1 MTDSTP
7 PPRPVGDGQER
18 AEVNAE
24 AGAGGT
30 ASPANGGSRRA
41 LASFA
46 VREAISPGAMAWRR
60 FRRHKLAVIGACVL
74 AAIVII
80 AALAPV
86 LAPHDPNSIDLNLSY
101 VPPTGAH
108 LLGTDISGRDLLSRL
123 IYASRISVSVG
134 LVSVSIYV
142 AIAIAIGGVSGY
154 YGGLVDSILMR
165 FTDTMLSFP
174 TLMMIFIVVSILGPS
189 IFNVMLVIGV
199 FGWPGLARVIR
210 GQFLQIRGMDYVLS
224 ARSVGVHSS
233 RIILRHILPNAI
245 GPVIVWATF
254 GMAGA
259 IMFEASLSF
268 LGLGVQ
274 PPQAS
279 WGNMLVDAQRL
290 KIIRDLPWVWI
301 PPGLAVVIMV
311 LSINF
316 MGDGLRDAL
325 DPRTL
330 L

>member
-1 MTDSTP
+1 MTDSTA

-18 AEVNAE
+18 AEVNLE

-30 ASPANGGSRRA
+30 TTPANGGSPRA
-41 LASFA
+41 PVSFA
-46 VREAISPGAMAWRR
+46 AREAISPGAMAWRR

-101 VPPTGAH
+101 VAPSSAH

-123 IYASRISVSVG
+123 IFASRISVSVG

-142 AIAIAIGGVSGY
+142 AIAIAVGGVSGY

>member
-1 MTDSTP
+1 MTDEAAHAA
-7 PPRPVGDGQER
+7 PVGDGRER
-18 AEVNAE
+18 ADTDGETGVGAVSLPAGE
-24 AGAGGT
+24 ARRRGPSPFAG
-30 ASPANGGSRRA
+30 
-41 LASFA
+41 
-46 VREAISPGAMAWRR
+46 REAISPGAMAWRR

-74 AAIVII
+74 AVIVIV
-80 AALAPV
+80 AMFAPV

-101 VPPTGAH
+101 VSPSGAH

-123 IYASRISVSVG
+123 IFASRISVSVG

-142 AIAIAIGGVSGY
+142 AIAIAIGGISGY

-224 ARSVGVHSS
+224 ARSVGVQSS

-290 KIIRDLPWVWI
+290 KIIRDLPWVWV
-301 PPGLAVVIMV
+301 PPGLAVVMMV

>member
-1 MTDSTP
+1 MTETTAPS
-7 PPRPVGDGQER
+7 
-18 AEVNAE
+18 
-24 AGAGGT
+24 GA
-30 ASPANGGSRRA
+30 A
-41 LASFA
+41 LRLARSQFA
-46 VREAISPGAMAWRR
+46 YHEAISPQSMAWRR
-60 FRRHKLAVIGACVL
+60 FRQHKLAVIGACVL
-74 AAIVII
+74 AAIVFI
-80 AALAPV
+80 AALAPAI
-86 LAPHDPNSIDLNLSY
+86 APYDPNSIDLSLSY
-101 VPPTGAH
+101 VSPSGAH
-108 LLGTDISGRDLLSRL
+108 LLGTDISGRDLFSRL

-142 AIAIAIGGVSGY
+142 SIAIAIGGVSGY
-154 YGGLVDSILMR
+154 YGGLVDSVLMR
-165 FTDTMLSFP
+165 FTDTMLAFP

-189 IFNVMLVIGV
+189 IFNVMLVIGL

-224 ARSVGVHSS
+224 ARSMGVRSS

-245 GPVIVWATF
+245 GPIIVWATF

-259 IMFEASLSF
+259 IMFEAALSF

-330 L
+330 H

>member
-1 MTDSTP
+1 MTDSTA

-18 AEVNAE
+18 AEVNLE

-30 ASPANGGSRRA
+30 TTPANEGSPRA
-41 LASFA
+41 PVSFA
-46 VREAISPGAMAWRR
+46 AREAISPGAMAWRR
-60 FRRHKLAVIGACVL
+60 FRRHKLAVIGAAVL
-74 AAIVII
+74 AAIVIV

-101 VPPTGAH
+101 VSPSSAH

-123 IYASRISVSVG
+123 IFASRISVSVG

-142 AIAIAIGGVSGY
+142 AIAIAVGGVSGY

>member
-1 MTDSTP
+1 MTDEAAHAA
-7 PPRPVGDGQER
+7 PVGDGRER
-18 AEVNAE
+18 ADTDGETGVGAATLPASE
-24 AGAGGT
+24 ARRRG
-30 ASPANGGSRRA
+30 PAP
-41 LASFA
+41 FA
-46 VREAISPGAMAWRR
+46 VQEAISPGAMAWRR

-74 AAIVII
+74 AVIVIV
-80 AALAPV
+80 AVLAPV
-86 LAPHDPNSIDLNLSY
+86 IAPHDPNSIDLNLSY
-101 VPPTGAH
+101 VSPSGSH

-123 IYASRISVSVG
+123 IFASRISVSVG

-142 AIAIAIGGVSGY
+142 AIAIAIGGISGY

-290 KIIRDLPWVWI
+290 KIIRDLPWVWV

>member
-1 MTDSTP
+1 MTETTAPS
-7 PPRPVGDGQER
+7 
-18 AEVNAE
+18 
-24 AGAGGT
+24 GA
-30 ASPANGGSRRA
+30 A
-41 LASFA
+41 LRLARSQFA
-46 VREAISPGAMAWRR
+46 YQEAISPQSMAWRR
-60 FRRHKLAVIGACVL
+60 FRQHRLAVIGAFVL
-74 AAIVII
+74 AAIVFI
-80 AALAPV
+80 AALAPA
-86 LAPHDPNSIDLNLSY
+86 LAPYNPNSIDLSLSY
-101 VPPTGAH
+101 VSPSGAH

-123 IYASRISVSVG
+123 IHASRISVSVG

-154 YGGLVDSILMR
+154 YGGLVDSVLMR
-165 FTDTMLSFP
+165 FTDTMLAFP

-189 IFNVMLVIGV
+189 IFNVMLVIGL

-224 ARSVGVHSS
+224 ARSTGVRSS

-245 GPVIVWATF
+245 GPIIVWATF

-259 IMFEASLSF
+259 IMFEAALSF

-330 L
+330 H

>member
-1 MTDSTP
+1 MTDSTASP
-7 PPRPVGDGQER
+7 GTERDRPER
-18 AEVNAE
+18 AAVGEI
-24 AGAGGT
+24 AGAGA
-30 ASPANGGSRRA
+30 ASPSLGKA
-41 LASFA
+41 LPQTLSTFA
-46 VREAISPGAMAWRR
+46 HQKAISPQSMAWRR
-60 FRRHKLAVIGACVL
+60 FRRHRLAVTGACIL
-74 AAIVII
+74 AAIVLI
-80 AALAPV
+80 AV
-86 LAPHDPNSIDLNLSY
+86 LAPALSPYNPNSIDLDLSY
-101 VPPTGAH
+101 VPPSGAH

-142 AIAIAIGGVSGY
+142 AIAIAVGGVSGY

-165 FTDTMLSFP
+165 FTDTMLAFP

-189 IFNVMLVIGV
+189 IFNVMLVIGL

-224 ARSVGVHSS
+224 ARSMGVRSS

-301 PPGLAVVIMV
+301 PPGLSVVIMV

>member
-1 MTDSTP
+1 MTETTAPS
-7 PPRPVGDGQER
+7 
-18 AEVNAE
+18 
-24 AGAGGT
+24 GA
-30 ASPANGGSRRA
+30 A
-41 LASFA
+41 LRLARSQFA
-46 VREAISPGAMAWRR
+46 YQEAISPQSMAWRR
-60 FRRHKLAVIGACVL
+60 FRQHKLALIGACVF
-74 AAIVII
+74 AAIVFI
-80 AALAPV
+80 AALAPAI
-86 LAPHDPNSIDLNLSY
+86 APYNPNSIDLSLSY
-101 VPPTGAH
+101 VSPSGAH
-108 LLGTDISGRDLLSRL
+108 LLGTDISGRDLFSRL
-123 IYASRISVSVG
+123 IHASRISVSVG

-154 YGGLVDSILMR
+154 YGGLVDSVLMR
-165 FTDTMLSFP
+165 FTDTMLAFP

-189 IFNVMLVIGV
+189 IFNVMLVIGL

-224 ARSVGVHSS
+224 ARSMGVRSS

-245 GPVIVWATF
+245 GPIIVWATF

-259 IMFEASLSF
+259 IMFEAALSF

-330 L
+330 H

>member
-7 PPRPVGDGQER
+7 PPTPVGAGQER
-18 AEVNAE
+18 AEAGAE

-30 ASPANGGSRRA
+30 TPSADEGPRRA

-46 VREAISPGAMAWRR
+46 GREAISPGAMAWRR
-60 FRRHKLAVIGACVL
+60 FRRHKLAVIGAAVL

-101 VPPTGAH
+101 VPPSSAH

-123 IYASRISVSVG
+123 IFASRISVSVG

-142 AIAIAIGGVSGY
+142 AIAIAVGGVSGY

-174 TLMMIFIVVSILGPS
+174 TLMMIFIVVSLLGPS